1 MARSKFYE
9 KIKTAKIER
18 EVEDVYNTGITL
30 YFKGV
35 DITHPFGCDGLVDT
49 KTTTGKLLKNIS
61 LMRN

>member
-35 DITHPFGCDGLVDT
+35 MSFHAQKMD
-49 KTTTGKLLKNIS
+49 KLK
-61 LMRN
+61 